1 MKEMIPLARPDIGE
15 NEIYYV
21 NEVLRSGVL
30 SIGPV
35 IERFEQ
41 QISKY
46 IGVKHAVAVNSGTS
60 ALHLMM
66 RACGIEEGDEVIT
79 TPFSFIA
86 STNCILFEG
95 GKPIFVDIDPRT
107 YNLDISQVEA
117 KITPKTKAILPV
129 DVFGQPFD
137 IEAVNDIARRHD
149 LVVIQDSCE
158 ALGSVWNGKK
168 VGSQSKV
175 AAFAFYPNKQITTAE
190 GGVIVTNDDEIAE
203 LCRSMRSQGRADTGT
218 WLQHQRLGY
227 NYRLSE
233 VHAAIGVAQMERLDE
248 IIAARQKVAEM
259 YARRLQGIPGVSAPW
274 IDGNVTRMSWFVYVI
289 TLDAGVNR
297 NDVMYRLQ
305 EEGVGC
311 KPYFTPI
318 HHQPHIIKMT
328 GYSPGDFPVT
338 EDIAARTIALPFFTK
353 MSEEQVNT
361 VTSKLATI
369 LDSLKFML
377 RGEK

>member
-1 MKEMIPLARPDIGE
+1 MKEVIPLSRPDVGE
-15 NEIYYV
+15 KEIEYV

-41 QISKY
+41 LVSEY
-46 IGVKHAVAVNSGTS
+46 IGVKHAIAVNSGTS
-60 ALHLMM
+60 ALHLMI

-86 STNCILFEG
+86 STNCILFER
-95 GKPIFVDIDPRT
+95 GKPVFVDIDPRT
-107 YNLDISQVEA
+107 FNLDINQIEA
-117 KITPKTKAILPV
+117 RITSKTKGILPV

-137 IEAVNDIARRHD
+137 IEAVNDIAHRHN

-158 ALGSVWNGKK
+158 ALGSAWRGKMA
-168 VGSQSKV
+168 GSQSTV

-190 GGVIVTNDDEIAE
+190 GGVIVTNVDEIAE
-203 LCRSMRSQGRADTGT
+203 LCRSMRSQGRAVTGT
-218 WLQHQRLGY
+218 WLEHQRLGY

-259 YARRLQGIPGVSAPW
+259 YAERLQGIPGVSAPW
-274 IDGNVTRMSWFVYVI
+274 IAGNVTRMSWFVYVI
-289 TLDAGVNR
+289 TLDEGINR
-297 NDVMYRLQ
+297 NKVMYRLQ
-305 EEGVGC
+305 EAGIGC

-318 HHQPHIIKMT
+318 HHQPHIIEMT

-338 EDIAARTIALPFFTK
+338 ENIAARTIALPFFTR
-353 MSEEQVNT
+353 MSEEQVDT
-361 VTSKLATI
+361 VTRTLATI
-369 LDSLKFML
+369 LKSL
-377 RGEK
+377 G